1 MIILKLGT
9 ALKSEMHGQQDF
21 FCFPVDTENRIII
34 INSMN
39 IETWVLWKESR
50 MINLG
55 QINTLEDFFRVK
67 DNKKYGL
74 DKWAEHHKVDV
85 K

>member
-1 MIILKLGT
+1 
-9 ALKSEMHGQQDF
+9 
-21 FCFPVDTENRIII
+21 
-34 INSMN
+34 MN
-39 IETWVLWKESR
+39 IETWVSWKESR